1 MTTGESEKLLRAS
14 SIFAQAVDLFEGDAE
29 SASKW
34 LNSPN
39 KALGN
44 QTPLAYCRSERGAR
58 EVKSLLGRLD
68 HGVFS

>member
-1 MTTGESEKLLRAS
+1 MTGDESEKLLRPP
-14 SIFAQAVDLFEGDAE
+14 SIFEGDAE

-44 QTPLAYCRSERGAR
+44 QTPLAYCRSERRAR
-58 EVKSLLGRLD
+58 EVKNLLGRLD